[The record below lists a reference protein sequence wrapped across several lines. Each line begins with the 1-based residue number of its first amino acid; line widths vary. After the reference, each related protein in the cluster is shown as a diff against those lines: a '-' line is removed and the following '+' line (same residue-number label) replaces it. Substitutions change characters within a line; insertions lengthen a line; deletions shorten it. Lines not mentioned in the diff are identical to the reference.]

1 MSVKL
6 SINHTPIE
14 LKIWKFPAGEVGV
27 RVVDPSLI
35 RSGIHYITMDYE
47 SNDDLFVVAQ
57 VVDILKPWRK
67 SSELTLACKYMPYAR
82 QDRKM
87 TYGEANAMKV
97 VAKFINT
104 LGFDHVDILD
114 PHSDVVEATIDNL
127 FIMEQ
132 HEALL
137 EFFDYITTDMVL
149 VSPDA
154 GALKKIYKAAKV
166 LNAPV
171 VCATKQRD
179 VSTGQITSTKVDC
192 EHIGDKDFLIVDDIG
207 DGLTTFIELAKVLK
221 PLTDGKIYLYITHGI
236 FSKGYTEAE
245 KHFEKIFVANMMNK
259 ETHPMI
265 VTL

>member
-6 SINHTPIE
+6 SVNHMPVE
-14 LKIWKFPAGEVGV
+14 LKIWKFPAGEIGV
-27 RVVDPSLI
+27 RVIDPSLL
-35 RSGIHYITMDYE
+35 RSGIHDITMNFE

-57 VVDILKPWRK
+57 LVNILKPWRK
-67 SSELTLACKYMPYAR
+67 SSELTLSCGYMPYAR
-82 QDRKM
+82 QDRRM

-97 VAKFINT
+97 VAQFINT

-137 EFFDYITTDMVL
+137 EFAEYIPNNTIL

-154 GALKKIYKAAKV
+154 GALKKIYKAAKA
-166 LNAPV
+166 LEMDV
-171 VCATKQRD
+171 VCATKVRD
-179 VSTGQITSTKVDC
+179 VSTGQITSTKVEC
-192 EHIGDKDFLIVDDIG
+192 EHIGNKDFLIVDDIC
-207 DGLTTFIELAKVLK
+207 DGGRTFIELAKVLK

-236 FSKGYTEAE
+236 FSAGYEELE

-259 ETHPMI
+259 ATNKII